1 MWLFTEVGF
10 FSVVAVDKQP
20 DILVVRARDPADL
33 KRFREKY
40 GKKVMSNIA
49 YTPRNDYP
57 ARVYVYR
64 ENFAQVM
71 AEVVKD
77 LSYSNFKARVEKV
90 DGLDREMLY
99 SQVWYTM
106 THLEPE
112 TARDTR
118 WRNRRAGRRKI
129 PKTEE

>member
-10 FSVVAVDKQP
+10 FSVVAIAKQP
-20 DILVVRARDPADL
+20 EVLMVRARDPGDL

-40 GKKVMSNIA
+40 GKKVMSDIA
-49 YTPRNDYP
+49 YTPDNDYP
-57 ARVYVYR
+57 ARVYVYKDA
-64 ENFAQVM
+64 FAQVM

-77 LSYSNFKARVEKV
+77 LNYSNFKSHVEKV

-106 THLEPE
+106 TRLEPE
-112 TARDTR
+112 TARDSKETPKQ
-118 WRNRRAGRRKI
+118 RRHR
-129 PKTEE
+129 